1 MRVLLDTHVLLW
13 SLADPER
20 IGVEAAEAFR
30 NQVTASVISVASLW
44 EIAIKRAA
52 GRLTAPDDLPDVV
65 RRLGHEI
72 LPIRAEHAWRA
83 GALPP
88 HHRDPFDRLLV
99 AQAEVENL
107 TLITHDRALAPYG
120 IKVVWA

>member
-1 MRVLLDTHVLLW
+1 MLLDTHVLLW
-13 SLADPER
+13 SFAEPER
-20 IGVEAAEAFR
+20 LGTEAAEAFR
-30 NQVTASVISVASLW
+30 SLVTATVVSAASLW

-52 GRLTAPDDLPDVV
+52 GRLAAPDDFPDIV
-65 RRLGHEI
+65 RTIGHEI

-107 TLITHDRALAPYG
+107 TLMTHDRALAPYG
-120 IKVVWA
+120 IKVIWA